1 MMNIL
6 QFANFI
12 WWAEL
17 KVLEHGARLVITE
30 SLPGDWLQGPGTA
43 HLSWINDKV
52 LDSAPLLHT
61 CPASRNASQG
71 IPEQIHVF
79 FFFLLFANHSFLGR
93 AKAA

>member
-17 KVLEHGARLVITE
+17 KALEHGARLFVTE
-30 SLPGDWLQGPGTA
+30 SFLGIGSRLPGAVP
-43 HLSWINDKV
+43 LSWINDKV
-52 LDSAPLLHT
+52 LDSALLLHT
-61 CPASRNASQG
+61 CPASRNVVQG
-71 IPEQIHVF
+71 VPEQIHVF
-79 FFFLLFANHSFLGR
+79 FFFLFFANHAFLGL

>member
-30 SLPGDWLQGPGTA
+30 S
-43 HLSWINDKV
+43 
-52 LDSAPLLHT
+52 
-61 CPASRNASQG
+61 
-71 IPEQIHVF
+71 
-79 FFFLLFANHSFLGR
+79 FLGIGFR
-93 AKAA
+93 GQEQFI